1 MIDTRESTYTF
12 AVNTSRCPNSTVN
25 RRLTTFLDLKSPSS
39 ATKPIHGVTTCD
51 TTIDS
56 SLNLWFRL
64 YTPPPSHPPHHHRLR
79 TILRFQSI
87 SVQMSFNFSRNEH
100 EVQLK
105 ALKGQHEDECK
116 KLKEE
121 LDVQKSKE
129 DRQRVLLQLQWKVM
143 GDKPQEDQ
151 EVD

>member
-1 MIDTRESTYTF
+1 M
-12 AVNTSRCPNSTVN
+12 
-25 RRLTTFLDLKSPSS
+25 
-39 ATKPIHGVTTCD
+39 
-51 TTIDS
+51 
-56 SLNLWFRL
+56 
-64 YTPPPSHPPHHHRLR
+64 
-79 TILRFQSI
+79 
-87 SVQMSFNFSRNEH
+87 NEH

-129 DRQRVLLQLQWKVM
+129 DRQRTLLQLQWKVM

-151 EVD
+151 EVN